1 MYFLVR
7 GVISVEKM
15 ILDNE
20 TQEWSNQKISDLQAG
35 SYFGELALLLKPKPG
50 LKGQRR
56 AASCI
61 AVTDCDARLL
71 NKTIFNQ
78 VCDDFPELRL
88 YLQAEADRKYAM
100 YSSKTAEELKAD
112 REKANRIT
120 SMKATLSTSKVAT
133 LGSLQSTLDSINTR
147 MTRLEVNMGRLQ
159 AKGGVGGGVS
169 GGVGGGS
176 GSGSGGGARGSQL
189 NNVQPP
195 TTVATGSN
203 GRRYITSPSITTAAK
218 VGWKSVRKVVVPETT
233 TPTTPTTTRTPS
245 LSISSITTKS
255 MLSNSRWGSPTH
267 ASAGAVVSSPTHTKE
282 SLSAMERAIEEAHK
296 HATAAQERQKAS
308 PPFQNDQPS
317 PSKMLSNRRWG

>member
-15 ILDNE
+15 ILDNN
-20 TQEWSNQKISDLQAG
+20 TKEWSNQKIADLQAG

-100 YSSKTAEELKAD
+100 YSDKTAEELKAD

-159 AKGGVGGGVS
+159 AKGGI
-169 GGVGGGS
+169 GGS
-176 GSGSGGGARGSQL
+176 GSGGGGARGSQL

-203 GRRYITSPSITTAAK
+203 GRRYITSPPITTAAK

-233 TPTTPTTTRTPS
+233 TPTTPTTTTTTTTTTTPS
-245 LSISSITTKS
+245 SSISSITTKS

-308 PPFQNDQPS
+308 PSFQTPFQNDQSS